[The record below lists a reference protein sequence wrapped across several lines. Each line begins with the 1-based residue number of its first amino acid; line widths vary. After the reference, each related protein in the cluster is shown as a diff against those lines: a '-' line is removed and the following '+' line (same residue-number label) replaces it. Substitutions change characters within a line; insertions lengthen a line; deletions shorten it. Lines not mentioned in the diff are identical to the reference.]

1 MPAYILRNVACDIT
15 RARAHGVYK
24 EKPVKRYI
32 HTSCVLLRS
41 VGHATHMRRKGERE
55 RARSERRMRPRL
67 GRVHH
72 PVMCWT
78 RVNRVTQMISRTRS
92 QPRYCREP
100 AFYPAHNRQAWRYIS
115 MFVVLRPAT
124 PDFHFRAGERWH
136 SRLSIT
142 RRWNWI
148 EYSLVRI

>member
-55 RARSERRMRPRL
+55 SEIRASNASTIGPRSPP
-67 GRVHH
+67 G
-72 PVMCWT
+72 
-78 RVNRVTQMISRTRS
+78 
-92 QPRYCREP
+92 Y
-100 AFYPAHNRQAWRYIS
+100 
-115 MFVVLRPAT
+115 VLDP
-124 PDFHFRAGERWH
+124 GEQ
-136 SRLSIT
+136 SDPNDIA
-142 RRWNWI
+142 NQ
-148 EYSLVRI
+148 VAA